1 MNKFLSGFFAENGIN
16 FDNSSF
22 YGEFKGYQVSGTSL
36 SGNISVVVN
45 VHLDENEKLQVADW
59 LSANK
64 RVYALNKYSVDDYG
78 FYCDIYTFN
87 SAKKCAAYL
96 EDAINFISSF
106 KQPHGCA
113 FCGQELTEDKR
124 LVGIGS
130 NKMYAHEKCF
140 DEYCDRVRNNEIQA
154 ASAPNNYLKGALGV
168 LAGCVAGA
176 AIWVFMYCVLGVIS
190 WIGAIVAPLLSAV
203 LWDKLGGK
211 NDKIKIIIIW
221 VSTIVFITLAMF
233 ISYLIDVNI
242 ALNELDMKGENP
254 FVWFK
259 TLLQDDEYRTAVLI
273 DTIVSYA
280 FVIAGNVW
288 TTINLVKSQKLL
300 SNSLNKY

>member
-1 MNKFLSGFFAENGIN
+1 MLFRS
-16 FDNSSF
+16 
-22 YGEFKGYQVSGTSL
+22 
-36 SGNISVVVN
+36 
-45 VHLDENEKLQVADW
+45 
-59 LSANK
+59 
-64 RVYALNKYSVDDYG
+64 
-78 FYCDIYTFN
+78 
-87 SAKKCAAYL
+87 
-96 EDAINFISSF
+96 
-106 KQPHGCA
+106 
-113 FCGQELTEDKR
+113 
-124 LVGIGS
+124 
-130 NKMYAHEKCF
+130 
-140 DEYCDRVRNNEIQA
+140 
-154 ASAPNNYLKGALGV
+154 
-168 LAGCVAGA
+168 
-176 AIWVFMYCVLGVIS
+176 
-190 WIGAIVAPLLSAV
+190 IVAPLLSAV